1 MTPTNFP
8 ILINRIKN
16 YNRYELAKLLEEVQ
30 HKQFKCT
37 KSIYRCNSNISK
49 LKSGEA
55 NIATEKRI
63 ADEEIA
69 ISYHQTLSR
78 NYLEQIVIIES
89 KMYRVSIPEKAKF
102 ELIYN

>member
-1 MTPTNFP
+1 MTPTNFS

-37 KSIYRCNSNISK
+37 KSIYRCNSILRK
-49 LKSGEA
+49 LKSGDA

-63 ADEEIA
+63 AAEKSA
-69 ISYHQTLSR
+69 LAYNQTLSR
-78 NYLEQIVIIES
+78 NYLEQVVIIES
-89 KMYRVSIPEKAKF
+89 KMYRISRPEKAKF